1 MASVQLMEWMEQK
14 KQCLLDFQAVTQCM
28 LECER
33 EELED
38 LVEKR
43 GRLIEKI
50 DQLDAGIQAEL
61 EGLEAS
67 DPIYQAVAGTLEG
80 GTHEAE
86 TKMLFALSRE
96 MRSILG
102 QIREDDIQASLRL
115 RVEQEDILNQ
125 IREAN
130 QGGTA
135 KGARFY
141 SAAAVRNRGGTRL
154 GNA

>member
-14 KQCLLDFQAVTQCM
+14 KQCLLDFQAVTQRM

-61 EGLEAS
+61 EGL
-67 DPIYQAVAGTLEG
+67 
-80 GTHEAE
+80 
-86 TKMLFALSRE
+86 
-96 MRSILG
+96 
-102 QIREDDIQASLRL
+102 
-115 RVEQEDILNQ
+115 
-125 IREAN
+125 
-130 QGGTA
+130 
-135 KGARFY
+135 
-141 SAAAVRNRGGTRL
+141 
-154 GNA
+154 